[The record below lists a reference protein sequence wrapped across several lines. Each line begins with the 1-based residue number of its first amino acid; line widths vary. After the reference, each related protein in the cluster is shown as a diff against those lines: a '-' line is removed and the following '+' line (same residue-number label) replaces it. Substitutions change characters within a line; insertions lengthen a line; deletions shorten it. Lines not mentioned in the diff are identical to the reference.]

1 MVQKDRCHPSV
12 HCSAV
17 YKSQDMEAT
26 QMSTDRGGMDKEDVE
41 HVYNGILLSHLK
53 EQNNA
58 ICCNVDEPG
67 DYHTN

>member
-1 MVQKDRCHPSV
+1 
-12 HCSAV
+12 
-17 YKSQDMEAT
+17 MEAT